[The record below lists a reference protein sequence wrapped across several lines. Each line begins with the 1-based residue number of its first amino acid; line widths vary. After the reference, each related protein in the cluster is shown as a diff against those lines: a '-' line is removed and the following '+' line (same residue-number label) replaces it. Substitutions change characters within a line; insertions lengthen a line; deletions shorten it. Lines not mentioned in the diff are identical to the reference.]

1 MHFSQAVASIQ
12 SLVGVIRG
20 VHIVYRDEHNF
31 KRTEECS
38 HADWVLSTIYILQST
53 HVTN

>member
-20 VHIVYRDEHNF
+20 VHIVYREEQNFEHRLYF
-31 KRTEECS
+31 FEGGGAS
-38 HADWVLSTIYILQST
+38 
-53 HVTN
+53 